1 MARGDF
7 PSAKQDQFV
16 LRFPDGMRDRIKRK
30 AEQNGRS
37 MNEEIVRTLELA
49 FPEPVSIAERLEELK
64 HLFSALSKVRG
75 YSAALAVLQEEIV
88 ETLEAAAA
96 GRDPDLDDAAIY
108 RLRKSL
114 KSWSRGREREE
125 EEQRLVINEKYKSPR
140 EET

>member
-1 MARGDF
+1 
-7 PSAKQDQFV
+7 
-16 LRFPDGMRDRIKRK
+16 
-30 AEQNGRS
+30 
-37 MNEEIVRTLELA
+37 MNEEIVRTLELG

-64 HLFSALSKVRG
+64 RLFSVLSKVRG
-75 YSAALAVLQEEIV
+75 YSAALEVLQEEIV

-96 GRDPDLDDAAIY
+96 GRDPSLDDAAIY

-125 EEQRLVINEKYKSPR
+125 EEQQRVINEKYKPPR